1 MVDDIVDGSQY
12 QKSEEHKL
20 AISKNAA
27 MIRDFI
33 REVAAENV
41 VLELCDER
49 YEDEFYEIISHPNY
63 DKTFNQVHKLLNQ
76 KRPKRLLRME
86 EQIAVNEGNFE
97 LLVGLDQCSYR
108 MPCKTIL
115 GDRNLSITQK
125 RFQAKANLLKL
136 YKEQM
141 QEEKAETKQNSKIDE
156 QKNKSIFD
164 IDEGT
169 QKPVGLFTNPKESK
183 SQIQAEAEIAK
194 LKAVFKD
201 INDGKQGM
209 NSLNSDTVGKEMTE
223 VAKREAQ
230 KTEYDIYDEVFID
243 EINQELLKNISKC
256 EGQLVVVLVRQERLK
271 KFADLW
277 KQANLDF
284 YNS

>member
-1 MVDDIVDGSQY
+1 
-12 QKSEEHKL
+12 
-20 AISKNAA
+20 
-27 MIRDFI
+27 
-33 REVAAENV
+33 
-41 VLELCDER
+41 
-49 YEDEFYEIISHPNY
+49 
-63 DKTFNQVHKLLNQ
+63 
-76 KRPKRLLRME
+76 
-86 EQIAVNEGNFE
+86 
-97 LLVGLDQCSYR
+97 
-108 MPCKTIL
+108 
-115 GDRNLSITQK
+115 
-125 RFQAKANLLKL
+125 
-136 YKEQM
+136 M